1 MTKQE
6 ELKRHAEVLKMKAEA
21 IKDQEMVVEIES
33 EIKALELPIS
43 PDELR
48 LKTEG
53 LDEMAESI
61 KDQEKRAKLA
71 AELEAEVKA
80 LELPISRN
88 EIPPPVPD
96 DDPSSSLSEARLQS
110 LLLCYSKEERLYNA
124 ELLYHMKVKPEKQKD
139 PWRILNLSDEEAIAL
154 MEAVC
159 ILCGRIHIRGQNNPN
174 VIDRI
179 NSADPE
185 YTLEKCTTLCNSC
198 NTQKGSMTFP
208 EYLNTSQ
215 GEWDNM
221 PNLIQDWC
229 RDGIDNEDDLR
240 AYVEQEAAIDNSLI
254 SRGFDN
260 GEINLHLATFPTSKK
275 MTNVR
280 KGVNFDK
287 LFCDTDN
294 EDEGMHTRAMV
305 ADVYTRLC
313 TLCGLLCC
321 SGANR
326 GDNDLSYPE
335 NVRLGLL
342 YSICYT
348 CNVKLANYPI
358 ELHLY
363 KSLQVR
369 DHTTEVGAESIL
381 TRVDV
386 PLPVLVR
393 EVELEGAFVVGGL
406 ACSDTLISIQTAQA
420 EYSIA
425 SAIEYELGVS
435 QELLPE
441 DSKVVATLAMSNT
454 LVKYKITFR
463 GNINTLSGI
472 QQSVEQTLTNNST
485 LESITATAFERS
497 SSSSTLSSFTI
508 IQNIRFNAHST
519 LVVKQM
525 SGFTSPDDGLKFMT
539 FLHKQRQP
547 VLVEIAL
554 SEGIIKFPFKSD
566 ITAKRIIGNK
576 YPIKKSVPITPLEYY
591 QYLEDKPDVVVQFR
605 NTMGVMT
612 SLDGD
617 FVSGKLI
624 LHILTYYKLDN
635 PFNTDLLSSYQSFI
649 SAMMIWKT

>member
-1 MTKQE
+1 
-6 ELKRHAEVLKMKAEA
+6 MKAEA
-21 IKDQEMVVEIES
+21 IKDQEMIVEIGA

-43 PDELR
+43 PDELQ

-53 LDEMAESI
+53 LDEMAEAI
-61 KDQEKRAKLA
+61 KDQEKRAKLE
-71 AELEAEVKA
+71 AELEAEAKA
-80 LELPISRN
+80 LELPISQN
-88 EIPPPVPD
+88 ELPPPVPD

-110 LLLCYSKEERLYNA
+110 LLFWYSKEERLFNA
-124 ELLYHMKVKPEKQKD
+124 ELYYHMKVKPEKQKD

-159 ILCGRIHIRGQNNPN
+159 ILCGRIHIRGQNKPN

-198 NTQKGSMTFP
+198 NSQKGTMTFP

-260 GEINLHLATFPTSKK
+260 GEINLHIATFPTSKK
-275 MTNVR
+275 MTYVR
-280 KGVNFDK
+280 KGVTFDK
-287 LFCDTDN
+287 LFCGTDN

-305 ADVYTRLC
+305 VDIYTRIC

-342 YSICYT
+342 FPICYT

-358 ELHLY
+358 ELHLFR
-363 KSLQVR
+363 SLQVR

-393 EVELEGAFVVGGL
+393 EVELEGALVVGGL
-406 ACSDTLISIQTAQA
+406 ACPTTIIPILLKQA

-425 SAIEYELGVS
+425 SAIEHELVVS

-441 DSKVVATLAMSNT
+441 DTVVDATLAINNT
-454 LVKYKITFR
+454 LVEYKITFR

-472 QQSVEQTLTNNST
+472 QQSVEQNLTNNST

-508 IQNIRFNAHST
+508 IQNTRFNAHST
-519 LVVKQM
+519 VVEKQM

-539 FLHKQRQP
+539 FLHKQRKP
-547 VLVEIAL
+547 VLVEIVL
-554 SEGIIKFPFKSD
+554 SEGIILFPFKSVD
-566 ITAKRIIGNK
+566 TAKRIIGNK
-576 YPIKKSVPITPLEYY
+576 YRIKKIIPITPLEYN
-591 QYLEDKPDVVVQFR
+591 QYLEDKPDSVVQFR
-605 NTMGVMT
+605 NAMDVTT
-612 SLDGD
+612 PLDGD
-617 FVSGKLI
+617 FISGKSI
-624 LHILTYYKLDN
+624 FHILTYYKLDN
-635 PFNTDLLSSYQSFI
+635 PFNTDILPSYQSFI